1 MSRRLLS
8 LIIGTLL
15 LPLGY
20 GDSTGFL
27 VLDLPIDLSPVL
39 QPSDLVATTPSAPS
53 TTFEDGNL
61 TATVRSSLGLGSQE
75 DLTCDLF
82 SGLTMLDAR
91 NAGIVSLVGIQNLD
105 FPSDLILDGNAI
117 IDISPLS
124 GLTSLTTLHLAN
136 NLITDISALSG
147 LSTLTDLLLDDKPR
161 PPVSA
166 GQHGL
171 GCR

>member
-1 MSRRLLS
+1 
-8 LIIGTLL
+8 
-15 LPLGY
+15 
-20 GDSTGFL
+20 
-27 VLDLPIDLSPVL
+27 
-39 QPSDLVATTPSAPS
+39 
-53 TTFEDGNL
+53 
-61 TATVRSSLGLGSQE
+61 
-75 DLTCDLF
+75 
-82 SGLTMLDAR
+82 MLDAR